1 MTHGLDLAYRA
12 RVDNSAP
19 SAPQPWRPSAVAGPL
34 ALAVFQVAGTFG
46 ASEGQPDRRAV
57 DAFAL
62 LLVVAGPVSLLWLRR
77 HPVAVLWFVNAVT
90 LTYLLRGYAYGPVMI
105 SAVIAAFACVVLGHR
120 ASAWGAVA
128 VLFTGHF
135 GLRGF
140 FRDEPWS
147 WGQVLAVA
155 AWALLVL
162 ILAEFARVRR
172 ERSIAARA
180 ARSETLKRQA
190 NEERLRIARE
200 LHDTVAHHMS
210 LINMQAG
217 VALHLID
224 RQPEQAQAALTAIRD
239 ASKEGL
245 TELRALV
252 DVLRDEEQRAPR
264 SPTAMLGSLDD
275 LVERSN
281 AAGLVVTKRV
291 EGDQRTLPTAVEL
304 AAFRI
309 VQESITNVIR
319 HADADA
325 AQIELGYGET
335 ELDVRIDDN
344 GRGGVVD
351 AETGGSGIRGMRE
364 RASALHGSLTVG
376 ASPLGGLQIRA
387 RLPLTEDR

>member
-1 MTHGLDLAYRA
+1 MSAA
-12 RVDNSAP
+12 SAP
-19 SAPQPWRPSAVAGPL
+19 RQWRLLAVAGPL

-120 ASAWGAVA
+120 AAAWWGVGI
-128 VLFTGHF
+128 LFTAHF
-135 GLRGF
+135 SLRGS

-147 WGQVLAVA
+147 WGQLLAVA

-180 ARSETLKRQA
+180 AESEARKRQA

-224 RQPEQAQAALTAIRD
+224 RHPEQAETALTAIRD

-245 TELRALV
+245 SELRSLV
-252 DVLRDEEQRAPR
+252 DVLRDEEHRAPR
-264 SPTAMLGSLDD
+264 SPTAMLGTLDD
-275 LVERSN
+275 LIERSN

-291 EGDQRTLPTAVEL
+291 EGDQRSLPTAVEL

-309 VQESITNVIR
+309 VQEAITNVIR
-319 HADADA
+319 HAEATTA
-325 AQIELGYGET
+325 EIVLGYGEAAL
-335 ELDVRIDDN
+335 EVQVDDD
-344 GRGGVVD
+344 GRGGVVE
-351 AETGGSGIRGMRE
+351 AETSGSGIRGMRE
-364 RASALHGSLTVG
+364 RASALHGSLAVG
-376 ASPLGGLQIRA
+376 PSPLGGIQVRA
-387 RLPLTEDR
+387 RLPLAGDR